1 MRAFLLK
8 ITLSLCMVLTYM
20 GCRENKSESMNEEKQ
35 ANDLIN
41 EQSPYLLQ
49 HAYNPVDWKPWSNE
63 ALEEAKKAN
72 KLVVVSIGYASC
84 HWCHVMEE
92 ESFENDSVAAIMNE
106 HFINIKVDRE
116 ERPDVDQIYMD
127 AAQLMTGRG
136 GWPLNCIT
144 LPDGRPVYAGTYHT
158 KDQWIQVLD
167 QLQSLYVK
175 SPDKMEQYASRLM
188 GGLEKMNLVTI
199 PEDKTSF
206 TSETVFDAVEH
217 MKSKFDMRNGGD
229 RNVQKFPMPSK
240 LVFLMRYGFQTEDK
254 NILSYVDLTLDKM
267 AFGGIY
273 DQIGGGFARY
283 AVDSLWHVPH
293 FEKML
298 YDNAQLVTLYSKAYR
313 RNQKS
318 LYKSVIVET
327 LNFVES
333 ELTNG
338 VEGFYSSLDAD
349 SNTES
354 GELEEGAY
362 YVWSENEL
370 KSILGNDFNLFQ
382 AYYNVN
388 KNGLWEH
395 NKYVL
400 RRTEA
405 DSVFVK
411 NNSLEQQEFEELKS
425 SWKRILLAQR
435 EKKSKPR
442 LDDKIL
448 TSWSALM
455 VSGYVNAYKA
465 LSDENY
471 KKVAVTHGNFLKSKI
486 RMEDGGLYHM
496 YKDGKASVTGY
507 LEDYAA
513 TIQAF
518 LGIYEI
524 TFDPE
529 WLKVAEQLTNYTIE
543 HFQDK
548 EHGLFYFTSINND
561 PLISRKLEL
570 YDNVIPASNSI
581 MSKNLFLL
589 SHYLDKPNYLDL
601 SGAMIDA
608 ILTDLKNAP
617 SGFFNWMDVM
627 MDQLGPFYEVAINGK
642 KADQYAS
649 EYYRYYIPNNLTVGA
664 ENESELPLLENR
676 YQKEKTLV
684 YVCVNKTC
692 KLPVDSI
699 EKAIPLIETEFK

>member
-1 MRAFLLK
+1 
-8 ITLSLCMVLTYM
+8 M

-206 TSETVFDAVEH
+206 TSETVFDAVEQ

-405 DSVFVK
+405 DAVFVK

-455 VSGYVNAYKA
+455 VSGYVDAYKA

-601 SGAMIDA
+601 SRTMIDA

-692 KLPVDSI
+692 KLPVDSV